1 MLFPVHRPGRI
12 SCSLVNVKPFLL
24 FVALNSS
31 EYFFSSAEKRFP
43 VVIPFKEAFLFT
55 YSALHHF
62 AMPISWAVC
71 IYLTFALCN
80 ICFLICLAGWFLG
93 LLLWACQGDSTS
105 TAWWGGT
112 WGTSSQEEGR
122 VLPPAPSMGSR
133 QKTAF
138 GHSLAPLDWFS
149 PISSTFWQK
158 AQSGLQR
165 AVIFIRGHGHSTAL
179 RCHRD
184 VSPPTTSPGTASWT
198 PKRVKSSAFTLHNHS
213 C

>member
-1 MLFPVHRPGRI
+1 
-12 SCSLVNVKPFLL
+12 
-24 FVALNSS
+24 
-31 EYFFSSAEKRFP
+31 
-43 VVIPFKEAFLFT
+43 
-55 YSALHHF
+55 
-62 AMPISWAVC
+62 MPISWAVC
-71 IYLTFALCN
+71 IYLTFALYN

-112 WGTSSQEEGR
+112 QGTSSQEEGR

-138 GHSLAPLDWFS
+138 GHSLAPLEWIS

-165 AVIFIRGHGHSTAL
+165 AVIFVRGHGHSTAL

-184 VSPPTTSPGTASWT
+184 VSPPTMSPGTASWT
-198 PKRVKSSAFTLHNHS
+198 PKRLKSSAFTLHNHS